1 MGTWGQGRAGTLPPH
16 HCDSLFHG
24 TLLKHIHQL
33 NYKQKRIMLLCSVW
47 SASNNFEAPTNI
59 ARRSIRSSQST
70 ILQTMAAM
78 PSTTSITTTY
88 PDPRSQLTGIKV
100 DSCTLDQANINSKD
114 TMSHFEIE
122 MYCNLYLTCNY

>member
-1 MGTWGQGRAGTLPPH
+1 
-16 HCDSLFHG
+16 
-24 TLLKHIHQL
+24 
-33 NYKQKRIMLLCSVW
+33 MLLCSVW

-122 MYCNLYLTCNY
+122 RNVL